1 MVNKSL
7 RTIDSIVAVFL
18 TAFGSYSASQESPC
32 GAVSG
37 IDYIQVRAVP
47 PLVSISKQS

>member
-7 RTIDSIVAVFL
+7 RTISDGVRFRD
-18 TAFGSYSASQESPC
+18 SASLEVRVVPFLR
-32 GAVSG
+32 G

-47 PLVSISKQS
+47 PLVSLSKHC